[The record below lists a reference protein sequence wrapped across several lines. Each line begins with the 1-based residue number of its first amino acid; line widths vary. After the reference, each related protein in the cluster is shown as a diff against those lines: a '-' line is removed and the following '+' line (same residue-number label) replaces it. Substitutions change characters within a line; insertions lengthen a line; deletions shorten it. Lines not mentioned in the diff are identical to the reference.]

1 MSFQQKSNAFI
12 FVFLPEYESTNNNL
26 LISAKIT
33 CLRKI
38 WFLSCNPKAS

>member
-1 MSFQQKSNAFI
+1 MSFQQKSNPFI

-26 LISAKIT
+26 ISAKIT

-38 WFLSCNPKAS
+38 WCLSYNPKAS